1 MTSPP
6 GIMSGID
13 QEQLMEKLRI
23 FKIQGTDRHGRN
35 VLVIIGK
42 YFPGEP
48 FSTVLFLLF
57 FLSMWIL
64 ILWFFCDLC

>member
-42 YFPGEP
+42 YFPGER
-48 FSTVLFLLF
+48 FSTVLFSFLF
-57 FLSMWIL
+57 FSFEYVV
-64 ILWFFCDLC
+64 FFCDLC